1 MKSVEVNSLDEVINK
16 KIEIFSYKFPN
27 NSIYVGYCTYG
38 LESRDKD
45 HRKCNLS
52 PIFNLLKE
60 YPNVKP
66 KLEVTV
72 NNKSFREIYCIVRKI
87 FDANPNMQI
96 LNKNLYLFGY

>member
-1 MKSVEVNSLDEVINK
+1 MKSEEVNPLDEVLNK

-45 HRKCNLS
+45 HRKCGCS
-52 PIFNLLKE
+52 PIFSLLKE
-60 YPNVKP
+60 YTNVKP
-66 KLEVTV
+66 KVEVTV
-72 NNKSFREIYCIVRKI
+72 NNKSLREMYCIQRKI
-87 FDANPNMQI
+87 FDANPHMKI